1 MQTEPYPQKQTDRQT
16 QPHSQKLTQADRAP
30 PPKTHTIFSQPD
42 HAQALAR
49 TDRAPPREA
58 GTDGETQP
66 ATPRGAHTQPGG
78 GKRLAR
84 GRAGGCFARPESP
97 GAAGAASGEGGSLLP
112 VREARKDPP
121 PAPRGAPGPRPGVAA
136 ARPFPGP
143 HDVPPGRDMAGPGH
157 RSAGKPLLV
166 KIVMAG
172 ESCVGKTSIVRRY
185 TEPSPAGPPPAAS
198 YIATVGIDFKV
209 KTITFNDT
217 TVKLQIWDTAGQE
230 QFHTISTS
238 YFRGA
243 HGFVLVYDIT
253 NSDSFQGITSWM
265 KDIHEKA
272 DDEVDIVLLGNKC
285 DKETERVIPKHSGE
299 KDFLL
304 LRWKELRFS
313 LFLPSM
319 DQLSAALLL

>member
-1 MQTEPYPQKQTDRQT
+1 
-16 QPHSQKLTQADRAP
+16 
-30 PPKTHTIFSQPD
+30 
-42 HAQALAR
+42 
-49 TDRAPPREA
+49 
-58 GTDGETQP
+58 
-66 ATPRGAHTQPGG
+66 
-78 GKRLAR
+78 
-84 GRAGGCFARPESP
+84 
-97 GAAGAASGEGGSLLP
+97 
-112 VREARKDPP
+112 
-121 PAPRGAPGPRPGVAA
+121 
-136 ARPFPGP
+136 
-143 HDVPPGRDMAGPGH
+143 MAGPGH

-285 DKETERVIPKHSGE
+285 DKETERVIPKHNGE

-319 DQLSAALLL
+319 DQLSAALLLCATPPFGERLPWQLELAWEYGVPFFETSATDNINIEDAFSVLVKEIMNKNSYVLCDLDVVDLNESKKKRTCCQL